1 MAKISV
7 IVPVYNVEKYIRKC
21 LDSILNQTFTDF
33 EIILV
38 DDGSPDNCGS
48 ICDEY
53 AKKDNR
59 IFVVHQKNGGLSA
72 ARNSGID
79 WAFQNSDSEFIT
91 FIDSDDTIAEN
102 YLEKLMNAMDNN
114 ADIVSCKLNFFIE
127 ETQKSETDGCF
138 DTPAERFTGKEA
150 VIHLYKMDS
159 KVRTEACAKL
169 YRKNLFSDIRFPE
182 GKIHEDQAVVP
193 ILIYSSRTVVSIN
206 DPLYIYYI
214 RNGSITH
221 GNFSAKR
228 FDDIDA
234 LQSCEDFFKEKN
246 ETEITELVSRKKKLF
261 HALYTIYARKAGAY
275 RTVPKKYKMTL
286 LKALRTLEK
295 SMSFDR
301 FTWRL
306 AQLYP
311 GLVKPYCYWV
321 QVLKKI
327 HLYTDIPD

>member
-21 LDSILNQTFTDF
+21 LDSILNQTFIDF

-38 DDGSPDNCGS
+38 DDGSPDNCGK

-53 AKKDNR
+53 AKADTR
-59 IFVVHQKNGGLSA
+59 ISVIHRKNGGLSA

-79 WAFQNSDSEFIT
+79 WFFKNSNSEFLT
-91 FIDSDDTIAEN
+91 FVDSDDTITET
-102 YLEKLMNAMDNN
+102 YLERLINSIDDNT
-114 ADIVSCKLNFFIE
+114 DIVSCKLNFLIE
-127 ETQKSETDGCF
+127 ETKKSETDGAL
-138 DTPAERFTGKEA
+138 DTPAECYTGKEA

-169 YRKNLFSDIRFPE
+169 YRKHLFSNIRFPE

-193 ILIYSSRTVVSIN
+193 ILLYNSRNVVAIN
-206 DPLYIYYI
+206 DPLYTYYI
-214 RNGSITH
+214 RNDSITH
-221 GNFSAKR
+221 GSFSVKR

-234 LQSCEDFFKEKN
+234 MQLCEEFFKEKKEN
-246 ETEITELVSRKKKLF
+246 EITELVSRKKKLF

>member
-7 IVPVYNVEKYIRKC
+7 IVPVYNVEKYIRMC
-21 LDSILNQTFTDF
+21 LNSILKQTFTDF
-33 EIILV
+33 DLILV
-38 DDGSPDNCGS
+38 DDGSPDNCGN

-91 FIDSDDTIAEN
+91 FIDSDDTITEN
-102 YLEKLMNAMDNN
+102 YLEMLINSMDDCI
-114 ADIVSCKLNFFIE
+114 DIATCKMQFWVE
-127 ETQKSETDGCF
+127 ETQKTETDGAF
-138 DTPAERFTGKEA
+138 GTTPEHFTGKEA

-169 YRKNLFSDIRFPE
+169 YRKNLFSNIRFPE

-193 ILIYSSRTVVSIN
+193 ILLYASRNIVALN

-221 GNFSAKR
+221 GDFSAKR

-234 LQSCEDFFKEKN
+234 LQSCEDYFKEKN
-246 ETEITELVSRKKKLF
+246 EQEIAQLVNRKKKLF
-261 HALYTIYARKAGAY
+261 HALYTIHARKADAY
-275 RTVPKKYKMTL
+275 KKVPKKYKLTL
-286 LKALRTLEK
+286 FKALRTLEK
-295 SMSFDR
+295 SMSYNR

-306 AQLYP
+306 NQFYP
-311 GLVKPYCYWV
+311 ALVKPYSYWV
-321 QVLKKI
+321 RFLKKLR
-327 HLYTDIPD
+327 LYKDIPD

>member
-7 IVPVYNVEKYIRKC
+7 IVPVYNVEKYIHKC

-33 EIILV
+33 EVILV
-38 DDGSPDNCGS
+38 DDGSPDNCGN

-53 AKKDNR
+53 AKTDNR
-59 IFVVHQKNGGLSA
+59 IIVIHRVNGGLSA

-79 WAFQNSDSEFIT
+79 WAFQNSNSEFLT
-91 FIDSDDTIAEN
+91 FIDSDDSVSET
-102 YLEKLMNAMDNN
+102 YLERLINSIDDN
-114 ADIVSCKLNFFIE
+114 ADIVTCKLQFLIE
-127 ETQKSETDGCF
+127 ETHKIEVDGSF
-138 DTPAERFTGKEA
+138 GTTPEYFTGKEA
-150 VIHLYKMDS
+150 VIHLYKMDN
-159 KVRTEACAKL
+159 KVRTEAWAKL
-169 YRKNLFSDIRFPE
+169 YRKKMFRNIRFPE
-182 GKIHEDQAVVP
+182 GKIHEDQFIIP
-193 ILIYSSRTVVSIN
+193 ILLYNSRNVIAIN
-206 DPLYIYYI
+206 DPLYTYYI
-214 RNGSITH
+214 RNNSITH